1 MKISLC
7 KKFIYRIGQ
16 NEDIKT
22 LCEKFN
28 TSVENIVRNNQN
40 IPMYE
45 GELVEISINDYISH
59 FVKPAET
66 IEDISK
72 NYNIEIEKI
81 KQDNCLKENKL
92 YIGQRIK
99 IYK

>member
-1 MKISLC
+1 MPKSVN
-7 KKFIYRIGQ
+7 G
-16 NEDIKT
+16 T
-22 LCEKFN
+22 LA
-28 TSVENIVRNNQN
+28 
-40 IPMYE
+40 PMYE